1 MQQHVNVSK
10 QASKPA
16 LNKNLTNIIF
26 FLRLPQV
33 IISVINNPTLK
44 WLVISATLEWTRF
57 NLYNNFIVQIIDSL
71 SSKWRWIE
79 CCSYNT
85 GFKSFSQY
93 CALSRVWLHFFVL
106 FNAWRHKM
114 WTFCNHLRQVKNIRG
129 VARYGEDFGKR
140 K

>member
-16 LNKNLTNIIF
+16 LNKNLTNYNFCDQQSNFEMACNKCNSWMDI
-26 FLRLPQV
+26 
-33 IISVINNPTLK
+33 
-44 WLVISATLEWTRF
+44 RF
-57 NLYNNFIVQIIDSL
+57 NLYNNFIVQIIDSF
-71 SSKWRWIE
+71 SSKCRWIV

-114 WTFCNHLRQVKNIRG
+114 WTFCNHLHKVKNIWG